1 LGPIFTDG
9 WRLATDDCFLMNL
22 FDIAALAGES
32 EEVVDEIARLSG
44 VRIER
49 IVSRG
54 QCSPAGFWYDQDHD
68 EWVVV
73 LQGEGVVGFEDGSQ
87 VRLCAGETLMVPE
100 HVKHRVVSTSIEP
113 PCIWIAIHGPGKV

>member
-1 LGPIFTDG
+1 MD
-9 WRLATDDCFLMNL
+9 L
-22 FDIAALAGES
+22 FDISALAGES

-73 LQGEGVVGFEDGSQ
+73 LQGEGVVGFESGTQ
-87 VRLCAGETLMVPE
+87 VRLCAGETLMLPARL
-100 HVKHRVVSTSIEP
+100 KHRVVSTSIEP
-113 PCIWIAIHGPGKV
+113 PCIWIAVHGPGQE